1 MLIFEVFINNSNITK
16 NISIVK
22 RSSAIELNPLAE
34 NEMFKYIEE
43 EIMNDL
49 IRQLTLEVTL
59 IDL

>member
-1 MLIFEVFINNSNITK
+1 MLIFEVFTNNSNITK